1 MKAKSIAAPYHLSGG
16 SFYEKGIYSKTVIF
30 RACHGPWPVP
40 DRLLRRLFFRHSGQ
54 CGKLRIR
61 GRKLRSASSAAAESQ
76 EAASESVAEE
86 TAGESTGAA
95 ETESTEATA
104 ASGESD
110 LAAIQ
115 EKGTLVVGIT
125 NFEPMDYQDENGDW
139 IGFDADL
146 AKQFAEY
153 LGVEVEFSEITW
165 DYKVM
170 ELEAGNIDCVWNGM
184 TLTDEVTSAMA
195 TSTPYCTNYQV
206 LVYPAA
212 SAADFE
218 GLTSLE
224 GLNIAVESGSAGED
238 AAEALGASTVPVQSQ
253 ANTLMEVAAGT
264 SDAAVIDVLMAAAM
278 TGEGTSYADL
288 AYSVNLNE
296 AQGLESEQYGVG
308 FRQGSDLV
316 DEFNAFWAEKVADGT
331 VEEIAN
337 TYGLQDA
344 VILE

>member
-1 MKAKSIAAPYHLSGG
+1 MKKIFTQKLLSFGLAMILG
-16 SFYEKGIYSKTVIF
+16 LSLT
-30 RACHGPWPVP
+30 AC
-40 DRLLRRLFFRHSGQ
+40 STSSS
-54 CGKLRIR
+54 
-61 GRKLRSASSAAAESQ
+61 SATADSAESSAAEAESSESSVAAESP
-76 EAASESVAEE
+76 EAASADSAEE
-86 TAGESTGAA
+86 TTGETTGAS
-95 ETESTEATA
+95 ETGSTETDS
-104 ASGESD
+104 ASGDSD

-212 SAADFE
+212 SSADFE

-238 AAEALGASTVPVQSQ
+238 AAETLGASTVPVQSQ